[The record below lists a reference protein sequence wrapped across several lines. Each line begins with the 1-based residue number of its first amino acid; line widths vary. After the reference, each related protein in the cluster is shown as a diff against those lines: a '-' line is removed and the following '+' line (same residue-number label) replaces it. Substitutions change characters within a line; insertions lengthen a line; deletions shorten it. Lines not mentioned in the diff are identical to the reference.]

1 MLGNYFYHKIIHK
14 TVVAFGTLFNNIEI
28 QRLDSSGAVEEV
40 MKVPLAYGPTQKFL
54 ARLNQN
60 PDPTNKRVEIT
71 LPRISFEMTSI
82 DYDSTRKVAPT
93 NKIKIPDSLGQ
104 AKTAYMPVP
113 YNLEFE
119 VGVIAKTQDDSLQ
132 IIEQI
137 LPFFQP
143 HFNLSIKLIEEINE
157 IRDIPITLSSINY
170 SDEYEGGFTTR
181 RALIYTLKFTAKT
194 YLYGPVVDA
203 TPIRKAIVDSYTSMD
218 QVNAPRVQRYQVT
231 PKATVD
237 YNASGSITSDDDPFV
252 DPDDNF
258 GFNEI
263 SSEFT
268 NIKKRNPVTGLDED
282 IP

>member
-1 MLGNYFYHKIIHK
+1 MLGNYFYHKIIRK

-28 QRLDSSGAVEEV
+28 QRVNSSGGVDEV
-40 MKVPLAYGPTQKFL
+40 MKVPLAYGPTDKFI

-82 DYDSTRKVAPT
+82 DYDSSRKVAPT
-93 NKIKIPDSLGQ
+93 NKIKIPSSLGN

-119 VGVIAKTQDDSLQ
+119 LGVIAKTQDDSLQ

-137 LPFFQP
+137 LPYFQP
-143 HFNLSIKLIEEINE
+143 HFNLSIKLIEEIDE
-157 IRDIPITLSSINY
+157 IRDIPITLNSINY
-170 SDEYEGGFTTR
+170 SDQYEGDFATR

-194 YLYGPVVDA
+194 YLYGPVIDA
-203 TPIRKAIVDSYTSMD
+203 TPIKKAIVDTYAAMD

-231 PKATVD
+231 PKATID
-237 YNASGSITSDDDPFV
+237 YNASGTITSDDDPFI

-263 SSEFT
+263 RSEFT
-268 NIKKRNPVTGLDED
+268 DIKKRNPITGLDVN